1 MAISVTHLLTQT
13 ENNGKVEEL
22 FEDDAN
28 YPEPKDATYVKLK
41 DFNEETFSKEV
52 KKYL

>member
-1 MAISVTHLLTQT
+1 VFDSDV
-13 ENNGKVEEL
+13 NC
-22 FEDDAN
+22 
-28 YPEPKDATYVKLK
+28 PETKDATYVKLK